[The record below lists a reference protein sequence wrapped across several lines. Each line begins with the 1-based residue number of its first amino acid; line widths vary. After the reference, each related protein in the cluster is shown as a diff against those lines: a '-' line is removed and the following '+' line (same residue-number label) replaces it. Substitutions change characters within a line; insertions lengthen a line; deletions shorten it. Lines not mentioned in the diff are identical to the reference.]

1 MISPV
6 TGPDRAPL
14 AGRGLLIVAAVLVAV
29 LVAVSGR
36 YGYHRDELYF
46 IVLGGHPQWGYVDQP
61 PLIPLLAHAAHVVFD
76 GSLVGF
82 RLPTALVAG
91 ATAYVAGLI
100 ARELGASGR
109 GQVFAAAAWAMSAVT
124 LASGHL
130 MGTTSFDLLCWALVC
145 WTGVRALRD
154 GGRSWLWVG
163 LAAGV
168 GMEVKTLI
176 ATGLVALL
184 IGVATAGPRRALASP
199 WLWIG
204 ALMAL
209 VLAAPNLW
217 WQAANDWPQ
226 LEMSSQ
232 IAVGESGTSE
242 PRSLF
247 VPFQIVLLSAFLVPV
262 WVLGWWRLA
271 HSADFA
277 LWRAF
282 AVAYVVLAVFLIAT
296 GGKPYYLC
304 GMYPVLLAA
313 GAQPVVD
320 WAARARVRVVVLAT
334 ALALG
339 AAGNAYLM
347 LPLIPPGDVA
357 GSPVEAVNYDAGE
370 QIGWPGFSAVFE
382 RAAADL
388 SDADRARTVV
398 LAANYGQAGAVDR
411 YTSLPVF
418 SGHNSLR
425 TLGPPQERYDVVLAV
440 GYSPDELDAWFG
452 TVEEVG
458 RTPTPYGLEND
469 EADVPV
475 YLCRD
480 PQGAWRDLWPEMER
494 LG

>member
-1 MISPV
+1 MICRV

-29 LVAVSGR
+29 LIAVSGR

-46 IVLGGHPQWGYVDQP
+46 ILLGGHPQWGYVDQP
-61 PLIPLLAHAAHVVFD
+61 PLIPLLAHATHVIFE

-91 ATAYVAGLI
+91 ATAYVTGLI

-109 GQVFAAAAWAMSAVT
+109 GQIFAAIAWAVSAVT
-124 LASGHL
+124 MATGHL

-184 IGVATAGPRRALASP
+184 IGVAAAGPRRALASP
-199 WLWIG
+199 WLWVG
-204 ALMAL
+204 ALLAV

-232 IAVGESGTSE
+232 IAAGESGTSE
-242 PRSLF
+242 PRAAF

-262 WVLGWWRLA
+262 WALGWWRLA
-271 HSADFA
+271 RSADFA

-313 GAQPVVD
+313 GAEPVVD
-320 WAARARVRVVVLAT
+320 WAARARVRVAVLTT
-334 ALALG
+334 ALAFSCT
-339 AAGNAYLM
+339 ANALLM
-347 LPLIPPGDVA
+347 LPLIPPGEIA
-357 GSPVEAVNYDAGE
+357 GSPVEEFNYDAGE
-370 QIGWPGFSAVFE
+370 QLGWPEFTNTFE
-382 RAAADL
+382 QAYAALPA
-388 SDADRARTVV
+388 AERPRTVV
-398 LAANYGQAGAVDR
+398 LAGNYGQAGAVSR
-411 YTSLPVF
+411 YSSLPVF

-425 TLGPPQERYDVVLAV
+425 TLGPPPEKYDVVLAV
-440 GYSPDELDAWFG
+440 GYSPDELSDWFG
-452 TVEEVG
+452 SCDEVG

-469 EADVPV
+469 EADAPV

-480 PQGAWRDLWPEMER
+480 LTGSWRDLWPEMER
-494 LG
+494 TG

>member
-1 MISPV
+1 MLAPV
-6 TGPDRAPL
+6 TGPDRQPA
-14 AGRGLLIVAAVLVAV
+14 AHRQLLIVAAGLVAV

-46 IVLGGHPQWGYVDQP
+46 ILLGGDPQWGYVDQP
-61 PLIPLLAHAAHVVFD
+61 PLIPLLAHAMHVVFD

-91 ATAYVAGLI
+91 ATAYVTGLI
-100 ARELGASGR
+100 ARELGASSR
-109 GQVFAAAAWAMSAVT
+109 GQVFAAVAWAISAVT
-124 LASGHL
+124 LAAGHL

-176 ATGLVALL
+176 ATGLIALL
-184 IGVATAGPRRALASP
+184 IGVAAAGPRRALASP

-204 ALMAL
+204 ALLAI

-232 IAVGESGTSE
+232 IAAGESGTSE

-262 WVLGWWRLA
+262 WALGWWRLLR
-271 HSADFA
+271 SADLV

-320 WAARARVRVVVLAT
+320 WAARARVRVV
-334 ALALG
+334 ALAAALVLTV
-339 AAGNAYLM
+339 AGNAYLM

-370 QIGWPGFSAVFE
+370 QLGWPGFAATFE
-382 RAAADL
+382 TAYDALPAAERPRA
-388 SDADRARTVV
+388 VV

-411 YTSLPVF
+411 YGSLPVF

-425 TLGPPQERYDVVLAV
+425 TLGPPPEKYAVVLAV
-440 GYSPDELDAWFG
+440 GYAPGELSEWFG
-452 TVEEVG
+452 SVEEVG

-469 EADVPV
+469 EADAPV
-475 YLCRD
+475 YLCHD
-480 PQGAWRDLWPEMER
+480 LQSSWRDLWPEMER
-494 LG
+494 TG